1 MSREFEPTEADL
13 AATDAYLDALSRG
26 IDPSDGSDALAA
38 MLLDLRQEVHGDVAA
53 APVAAVARDHG
64 NGGAQVVD
72 LRSRRVRRAAHSVDD
87 SRRRG
92 RHVGPFVSGLM
103 GAAAATLLI
112 AGGGAAVYNSEP
124 GDALFGMNQALFG
137 DHAAVI
143 ELATTLEEANTRNAN
158 GDVEGAL
165 QLLEQAKAMV
175 ADINTKNV
183 EPKKPAEEP
192 RPRATVT
199 ETITTT
205 VAPEPAPGEPK
216 SSEAPTPAPASA
228 APTVTVTVV
237 PAPGNPAFPVDG
249 NGIEVDEGGSPL
261 PTTNIPVPLNPD
273 AEPGVIVNP
282 KTP

>member
-38 MLLDLRQEVHGDVAA
+38 MLLDLRQEVHGDVAS
-53 APVAAVARDHG
+53 APVAAVARDHA

-72 LRSRRVRRAAHSVDD
+72 LRSRRARRAAHSVDD

-92 RHVGPFVSGLM
+92 RRVGPFVSGLM

-158 GDVEGAL
+158 GDVAGAL
-165 QLLEQAKAMV
+165 ELLEQAKAMA

-183 EPKKPAEEP
+183 EQKKPAEEP

-199 ETITTT
+199 ERVTTT
-205 VAPEPAPGEPK
+205 VAPEPVPAEPK

-237 PAPGNPAFPVDG
+237 PAPGDPAFPVDG
-249 NGIEVDEGGSPL
+249 NGIEVDEGGRSL
-261 PTTNIPVPLNPD
+261 PTTSVPVPLNPD